1 MARGIDLNR
10 SFPYRYQS
18 RSDDRN
24 YNGSAPLQAREA
36 QALAKFVQ
44 SVKGS
49 GSNVLIDTHGWYRQ
63 TIVSGG
69 ESGPVYRAFNRYF
82 PQNRYT
88 SLAGGSG
95 YFASWAAYVEDYD
108 ACLFEFPDVSST
120 RDFENKGYG
129 EDYVNAICWMLEHY
143 N

>member
-1 MARGIDLNR
+1 MCSSIPTAGIADHCLRRRER
-10 SFPYRYQS
+10 S
-18 RSDDRN
+18 
-24 YNGSAPLQAREA
+24 
-36 QALAKFVQ
+36 
-44 SVKGS
+44 
-49 GSNVLIDTHGWYRQ
+49 
-63 TIVSGG
+63 
-69 ESGPVYRAFNRYF
+69 VYRAFNRYF